1 MVFFLVM
8 VFILSLAVALGAS
21 AWFTRRLEVLSDHF
35 HFSPGLLSLLGALG
49 ANIPNYVASLIAILS
64 GQVGGG
70 IGIIVGSNIYNIA
83 IILGISTFAAPARRG
98 IVLSGKEARDASLV
112 GSMALGMMITTAL
125 AIGGLSWQGNLLVS
139 SPAIPAARVML
150 IILNVLTLGFFG
162 ALSLHTLQR
171 EPELSYPTEEE
182 AKFFNEDAND
192 TTKSAGRTLRVLG
205 EVIVA
210 LSIALGAV
218 VVMVQTGQT
227 VATDVH
233 LPEAVLSLIILAIA
247 TSLPNTVVAFTLA
260 RTNRAPASVEE
271 VFSSNG
277 VNVALGVALPLLFW
291 SSTQNVR
298 SLVFLDAPLMVALTF
313 VALLCMRRQRVSRPV
328 GWMLILI
335 YIGWITIHLL
345 LP

>member
-1 MVFFLVM
+1 MVFFLVV
-8 VFILSLAVALGAS
+8 VFILSLAIALGAS
-21 AWFTRRLEVLSDHF
+21 AWFTRRLELLSDHF

-83 IILGISTFAAPARRG
+83 IILSISTFAVPARRG
-98 IVLSGKEARDASLV
+98 IVLSEKEARDASLV
-112 GSMALGMMITTAL
+112 GIIALGMMITTAL
-125 AIGGLSWQGNLLVS
+125 AIGSLTWQGAILVS
-139 SPAIPAARVML
+139 SPATLGARVAL
-150 IILNVLTLGFFG
+150 IILNVLTLGLFG
-162 ALSLHTLQR
+162 ALSLHTLKR
-171 EPELSYPTEEE
+171 EPELIYQAEEQAE
-182 AKFFNEDAND
+182 VFKEDGGG
-192 TTKSAGRTLRVLG
+192 TTKSMSRTLRVLG

-210 LSIALGAV
+210 LSVALAAV

-227 VATDVH
+227 FATDVH

-271 VFSSNG
+271 VFSSNS

-291 SSTQNVR
+291 SSAQNVR

-313 VALLCMRRQRVSRPV
+313 IALLCVRRQRVSRPI

-345 LP
+345 LS